1 MNTDTLRIVF
11 SDLDGTL
18 LNSRREVS
26 QATMHCLHTLKEKN
40 IIRVIATGRSYYS
53 FQKAVPSD
61 FPADYLIF
69 SSGAGVYDLASN
81 ELLYARNHKAEDVVR
96 IAEKLM
102 IHELDFTVHIHVPDN
117 HRFVYYQPNSG
128 NKDFAH
134 RLQIYNAYATPYSGP
149 HTLPEKSAQVIAVM
163 PHDPNRFNTIA
174 GDFPEYKVTRT
185 TSPLD
190 GRSMWM
196 EIYPHDVSKG
206 AAALW
211 LCRHLGLDPAHT
223 FGIGNDYNDI
233 DLLEF
238 THFSYVVANA
248 PPDLRRTYRLS
259 TSNNEDGLYH
269 ALQTLLG
276 SF

>member
-1 MNTDTLRIVF
+1 MNSKNLSIVF

-18 LNSRREVS
+18 LNSQREVS
-26 QATMHCLHTLKEKN
+26 KATMHCLHMLKEKN

-53 FQKAVPSD
+53 FKQAVSAD

-69 SSGAGVYDLASN
+69 SSGAGVYNLLTD
-81 ELLYARNHKAEDVVR
+81 ELLYARNHEAEDVVR
-96 IAEKLM
+96 ITEKLM
-102 IHELDFTVHIHVPDN
+102 VHQLDFTVHIHVPDN
-117 HRFVYYQPNSG
+117 HRFVYYQPNTG
-128 NKDFAH
+128 NRDFAH

-149 HTLPEKSAQVIAVM
+149 HTLPDKSAQVIAVM
-163 PHDPNRFNTIA
+163 QHDPNRFNTIA
-174 GDFPEYKVTRT
+174 GDFPDYKVTRT

-196 EIYPHDVSKG
+196 EIYPKNVSKG
-206 AAALW
+206 SAAQW
-211 LCRHLGLDPAHT
+211 LCEHLGLNPAHS

-248 PPDLRRTYRLS
+248 PTHLRNIYRLS

-269 ALQTLLG
+269 ALKNLLG
-276 SF
+276 TF